1 MTREAEAAELIES
14 TRRLARV
21 ESERARR
28 EMASVLEAKNAEVD
42 AFRCELD
49 AILLDLRLMHAK
61 QEEGAALAARAAAR
75 RPRHAW

>member
-1 MTREAEAAELIES
+1 
-14 TRRLARV
+14 
-21 ESERARR
+21 
-28 EMASVLEAKNAEVD
+28 MASVLEAKNAEVD

-49 AILLDLRLMHAK
+49 AILLDLKLMHAK